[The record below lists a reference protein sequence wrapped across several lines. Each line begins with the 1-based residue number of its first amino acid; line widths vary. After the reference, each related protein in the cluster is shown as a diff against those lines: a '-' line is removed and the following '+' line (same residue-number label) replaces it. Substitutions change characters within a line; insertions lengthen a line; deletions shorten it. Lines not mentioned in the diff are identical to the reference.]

1 MRPFLTVFWPYI
13 HRYRWLLAL
22 GYITSMISAGIALS
36 VGLIINAQLDDVLA
50 DLDQLARLA
59 GFAAFV
65 VSIILVHALAT
76 FCHSYTMS
84 WVGGH
89 IVRNVRR
96 ALFGRV
102 LGHGEQLVDEESS
115 GELQTRI
122 IADTVALGDFLGGQ
136 LPNLF
141 VTAVSFVGGLAAATY
156 VSPLMTAAVVG
167 GFAILA
173 IPMLLLLPV
182 LRRRGELTQQAEAET
197 GRVAG
202 EALRNAPVVHAFN
215 QLNREQVL
223 FDTSSGRVTRLFLS
237 MLRLQMAYGTVINAG
252 AWILLAVILL
262 LGARQIAGGTV
273 TFGQL
278 TAFAYYVV
286 FVVNAGVSLVSLA
299 TSVNMAIGR
308 TEKIRVLLTMAV
320 PPRMDGALPVTA
332 PARIELEGVGYRYP
346 SRDRDALDGI
356 DLVIEPNTR
365 IAFVGASGSGK
376 STVFKVLLRLVEP
389 TRGRVLANGTDA
401 HRYDVAAWRGQFG
414 FVPQTEYLVSGTVA
428 ENIAYG
434 LADATREAVE
444 QAAREAHAHDFVIA
458 LPQGYDTDL
467 GEVGSRLSGG
477 QRQRISLARAI
488 LRRPTVYLLD
498 EATSALDAESEYA
511 VEQALD
517 RLAEVSTVVTIAHRL
532 RTVHR
537 ANRIVVMA
545 DGRIVSEGTHAELDR
560 AEPVYRRLI
569 SAYRQ

>member
-1 MRPFLTVFWPYI
+1 MRAFLTAFWPYI

-22 GYITSMISAGIALS
+22 GYVTSMVAAGIGLS
-36 VGLIINAQLDDVLA
+36 VGLIINARLDDALA
-50 DLDQLARLA
+50 DLDQFERLT
-59 GFAAFV
+59 GFAALIISIV
-65 VSIILVHALAT
+65 VVHALAT

-84 WVGGH
+84 WVGAH

-96 ALFGRV
+96 VLFARI

-122 IADTVALGDFLGGQ
+122 VADTVALGDFLGGQ

-141 VTAVSFVGGLAAATY
+141 VTAVSFVGGTAAAAY
-156 VSPLMTAAVVG
+156 VSPLMTAVVMA

-173 IPMLLLLPV
+173 TPMLLLLPM
-182 LRRRGELTQQAEAET
+182 LRRRGERTQQAEAET

-215 QLNREQVL
+215 QIGREQAL
-223 FDTSSGRVTRLFLS
+223 FDASSGRVTRLFLS
-237 MLRLQMAYGTVINAG
+237 MLRLQMLYGTAVNAI
-252 AWILLAVILL
+252 AWALLAIVLL

-286 FVVNAGVSLVSLA
+286 FVVNAGASLVSLA
-299 TSVNMAIGR
+299 TSINMVIGR
-308 TEKIRVLLTMAV
+308 TEKIRSLLTMAM
-320 PPRMDGALPVTA
+320 PPRMDGALPVVVPT
-332 PARIELEGVGYRYP
+332 RIELKNVRYRYP
-346 SRDRDALDGI
+346 SRDQDALEGV
-356 DLVIEPNTR
+356 DLVMEPGTR
-365 IAFVGASGSGK
+365 VAFVGASGSGK

-389 TRGRVLANGTDA
+389 TGGSVLANGIDA

-428 ENIAYG
+428 DNIAYG
-434 LADATREAVE
+434 LAGASREAVE
-444 QAAREAHAHDFVIA
+444 QAARDAHAHEFVLA
-458 LPQGYDTDL
+458 LPEGYDTDL

-488 LRRPTVYLLD
+488 LRRPAIYLLD

-517 RLAEVSTVVTIAHRL
+517 RLAEVSTVVTIAHRQ
-532 RTVHR
+532 RTIHR
-537 ANRIVVMA
+537 SNRIVVMA
-545 DGRIVSEGTHAELDR
+545 DGGIVAEGTHAELDR
-560 AEPVYRRLI
+560 TEPVYRRLI

>member
-22 GYITSMISAGIALS
+22 GYITSMISAGTALS

-76 FCHSYTMS
+76 FCHTYTMS

-102 LGHGEQLVDEESS
+102 LGRGEQLVDEESS

-167 GFAILA
+167 GFVILA

-202 EALRNAPVVHAFN
+202 EALRNSPVVHAFN
-215 QLNREQVL
+215 QLDREQAL
-223 FDTSSGRVTRLFLS
+223 FDTSSGRVTRVFLS
-237 MLRLQMAYGTVINAG
+237 MLRLQMAYGTVMNAG
-252 AWILLAVILL
+252 AWILLAVVLL

-308 TEKIRVLLTMAV
+308 TEKIRVLLTMAM
-320 PPRMDGALPVTA
+320 PCRMDGALSVTM
-332 PARIELEGVGYRYP
+332 PARIELENVGYRYP

-376 STVFKVLLRLVEP
+376 STVFKVLLCLVEP
-389 TRGRVLANGTDA
+389 TRGRVLANGVAA

-428 ENIAYG
+428 DNIAYG
-434 LADATREAVE
+434 LTGASREAVE
-444 QAAREAHAHDFVIA
+444 QAAREAHAHEFVLA
-458 LPQGYDTDL
+458 LPRGYDTDL
-467 GEVGSRLSGG
+467 GEVGSRLRADSASGSAWLAPSFADPRCTCSTK
-477 QRQRISLARAI
+477 RQARSTPRASTPSSRH
-488 LRRPTVYLLD
+488 LTAWPRSRPW
-498 EATSALDAESEYA
+498 
-511 VEQALD
+511 
-517 RLAEVSTVVTIAHRL
+517 
-532 RTVHR
+532 
-537 ANRIVVMA
+537 
-545 DGRIVSEGTHAELDR
+545 
-560 AEPVYRRLI
+560 
-569 SAYRQ
+569 